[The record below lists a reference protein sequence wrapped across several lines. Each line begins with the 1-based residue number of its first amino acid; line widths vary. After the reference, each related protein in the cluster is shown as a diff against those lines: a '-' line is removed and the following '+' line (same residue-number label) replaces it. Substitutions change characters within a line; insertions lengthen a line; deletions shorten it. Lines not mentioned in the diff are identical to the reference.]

1 MRLLHFVM
9 VTAILVASATAALAQ
24 SRAMPAPSAAAQPAA
39 EVGEGQAAIDRAAS
53 TGKYIFV
60 FFWKEKNEQT
70 DKAWSAFQSA
80 AAKFAKSADVV
91 SIQITDP
98 AEKQIVDRYG
108 VSRAPMPL
116 VLAVAPCGAITKGFN
131 KGFGE
136 KEIQESFVSRC
147 TERCMKALQSR
158 KLVFICVVDQPG
170 PQGQSSIPQG
180 VEDFKA
186 DARYGRA
193 TEVILVSASDKS
205 EAELLAEMQVDARTP
220 KPVAVFLA
228 PPGAMIG
235 KFDGRA
241 TKEQIIAK
249 LASAQSGCCP
259 GGKCGPGGCGPKQ

>member
-1 MRLLHFVM
+1 MRLLYLVIATTLL
-9 VTAILVASATAALAQ
+9 TATTTMATAQ
-24 SRAMPAPSAAAQPAA
+24 NGGMSAPPAAQPVATASAA
-39 EVGEGQAAIDRAAS
+39 QAAIDRAAS
-53 TGKYIFV
+53 TGKYTFV
-60 FFWKEKNEQT
+60 FFWKEKNDQT
-70 DKAWSAFQSA
+70 DKAWSAFQPA
-80 AAKFAKSADVV
+80 AATFAKSADVV

-136 KEIQESFVSRC
+136 KEIRESFVSRC

-158 KLVFICVVDQPG
+158 KLVFICVVDQAD
-170 PQGQSSIPQG
+170 PQAQTTIPQG

-186 DARYGRA
+186 DAKYNRA
-193 TEVILVSASDKS
+193 TEIVLVSASDKD
-205 EAELLAEMQVDARTP
+205 EAKLLQKMRIDPRTP